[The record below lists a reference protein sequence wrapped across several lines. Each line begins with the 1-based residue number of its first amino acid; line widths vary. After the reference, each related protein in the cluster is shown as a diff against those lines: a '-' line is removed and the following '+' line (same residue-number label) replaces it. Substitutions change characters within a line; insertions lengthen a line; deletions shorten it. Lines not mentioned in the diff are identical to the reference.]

1 VAYRW
6 RKGSPV
12 ATAAGV
18 GLGSWVIS
26 HVVTGATVVGLG
38 S

>member
-1 VAYRW
+1 MAYRW
-6 RKGSPV
+6 PEGSPV

-18 GLGSWVIS
+18 GLGSWDIS
-26 HVVTGATVVGLG
+26 HFVTGATVIGLG